1 MNDINTNNVALK
13 AGKYFLPKTADAYF
27 SVDGVIAFIA
37 KANTAAN
44 VAITTTQ
51 QQIKGGQANSVIGV
65 ITSEKAINVSFT
77 TPEWQ
82 PEFLAANIGT
92 TIRFGEQ
99 NFYIDDVTYTADEAG
114 KITLEEV
121 PADKKIQ
128 LEINGGWVTVP
139 AETTE
144 VDLSTYGVAEGDCL
158 SIIGLF
164 PRKGKE
170 ISLLVDTD
178 PTIGELVLKSPIFKG
193 TVGKVGIAQYTFP
206 SFSLSGN
213 WTQNFAADASYEIT
227 GTPIAVAGEKCGE
240 SETYGYYREYIDG
253 DTLDNFTSIV
263 ATPSVVELDTADNTQ
278 QKLTVYGIRNALSEK
293 SELTTGVTFAVADGG
308 EATATVDGT
317 GLVEAVA
324 AGTTTITVTYGE
336 GKYTTT
342 VTVNVE

>member
-92 TIRFGEQ
+92 TIRFGDQ
-99 NFYIDDVTYTADEAG
+99 NFYIDDVTYTVAEG
-114 KITLEEV
+114 KITLAEV
-121 PADKKIQ
+121 PANEKIQ
-128 LEINGGWVTVP
+128 IELNGGWVTVP
-139 AETTE
+139 ATTTT
-144 VDLSTYGVAEGDCL
+144 VDLSAYSVADGECL
-158 SIIGLF
+158 SVIGLF

-263 ATPSVVELDTADNTQ
+263 ATPSVVELAAGETQ
-278 QKLTVYGIRNALSEK
+278 QLSVYGIRNALSEK
-293 SELTTGVTFAVADGG
+293 SELTEGVTFAIAEDG
-308 EATATVDGT
+308 EATATVTAT

-324 AGTTTITVTYGE
+324 TGSTTITVTYGE

-342 VTVNVE
+342 VAVNVE

>member
-92 TIRFGEQ
+92 TIRFGDQ
-99 NFYIDDVTYTADEAG
+99 NFYIDDVTYTVTEG
-114 KITLEEV
+114 KITLAEV

-139 AETTE
+139 AESKE
-144 VDLSTYGVAEGDCL
+144 VDLSTYGVSEGDCL
-158 SIIGLF
+158 SVIGLF

-263 ATPSVVELDTADNTQ
+263 ATPSVVELSAGETEQ
-278 QKLTVYGIRNALSEK
+278 LTVYGIRNALSEK
-293 SELTTGVTFAVADGG
+293 SELTTGVTFAVAEDG
-308 EATATVDGT
+308 EATATVT
-317 GLVEAVA
+317 TSGLVEAVA
-324 AGTTTITVTYGE
+324 TGSTTITVTYGE